1 MALIICPE
9 CGKEISDQSKQCI
22 HCGYPISEIVTPHR
36 TDERICIVNG
46 KEIYLHF
53 LLDNI
58 ETKEKFDRLVRTID
72 CKGTTAIK
80 IIKEV
85 EETKKIPETLNFETR
100 TQSLKRQEQEKLQRQ
115 QQEQANLPKCP
126 TCGSTNIRKIGSV
139 ERGTSIV
146 AFGIFSKKIN
156 KTFKCGNCGY
166 TW

>member
-58 ETKEKFDRLVRTID
+58 EKKEKFDRLVRTIE

>member
-9 CGKEISDQSKQCI
+9 CGKEISDQSTQCI

-46 KEIYLHF
+46 KEIYLQF

>member
-36 TDERICIVNG
+36 TDERICVVNG

-58 ETKEKFDRLVRTID
+58 ETKEKMNKLVRTID
-72 CKGTTAIK
+72 CNSITAFK

-126 TCGSTNIRKIGSV
+126 YCQSTNLKKITGSDRFISV
-139 ERGTSIV
+139 GL
-146 AFGIFSKKIN
+146 FGLASKKVGKQWHCN
-156 KTFKCGNCGY
+156 NCKSDF
-166 TW
+166 

>member
-58 ETKEKFDRLVRTID
+58 EKKEKFDRLVRTID

>member
-53 LLDNI
+53 LLYNI

>member
-115 QQEQANLPKCP
+115 QQDQANLPKCP

-146 AFGIFSKKIN
+146 AFGIFSKKMN

>member
-22 HCGYPISEIVTPHR
+22 HCGYPISEIITPHR

>member
-22 HCGYPISEIVTPHR
+22 HCGYPISEIITPHR

-58 ETKEKFDRLVRTID
+58 EKKEKFDRLVRTID

>member
-58 ETKEKFDRLVRTID
+58 EKKEKFDRLVRTID
-72 CKGTTAIK
+72 CDSTTAFK

-100 TQSLKRQEQEKLQRQ
+100 TQWLKRQEQEKLQRQ
-115 QQEQANLPKCP
+115 QQEQAKLPKCP

>member
-156 KTFKCGNCGY
+156 NTFKCGNCGY

>member
-22 HCGYPISEIVTPHR
+22 HCGYPISEIITPHR

-126 TCGSTNIRKIGSV
+126 TCGSTNIRKIGGV